1 MCKFEKTLLIMK
13 KIILALAVILSSLS
27 SQSQVLTPQPSPKC
41 VINQIVGLTDVE
53 VDYSRPS
60 TKGRNIF
67 GDLVPFGKV
76 WRTGANSNSTISFS
90 EDVVIDGK
98 TLKKGKYALYT
109 LPKVEKWE
117 IIFYSKTDNWGNPE
131 VWNEADVALRATVTP
146 EMLNRNVESFTIDI
160 NNLDNNFAH
169 LNLSWEKTLVALK
182 FQVPTQKT
190 AMASIDKVLA
200 GPSGGDYF
208 SAAQYY
214 FQSNADL
221 TKALTYVNKALE
233 LKKESPYWYTKL
245 KSLIQAKLG
254 DKKGAIETAKLSL
267 DAAKLAKN
275 NDYIKMNE
283 DNILDWSKK

>member
-1 MCKFEKTLLIMK
+1 MK
-13 KIILALAVILSSLS
+13 KIVFAIAIILSALS
-27 SQSQVLTPQPSPKC
+27 SQAQVLTPQPSPKC
-41 VINQIVGLTDVE
+41 VLNQIVGLTDVE
-53 VDYSRPS
+53 VEYSRPS
-60 TKGRNIF
+60 AKGRNVF

-76 WRTGANSNSTISFS
+76 WRTGANSNTTISFS

-98 TLKKGKYALYT
+98 TLKKGKYALYV
-109 LPKVEKWE
+109 LPRVENWE

-131 VWNEADVALRATVTP
+131 VWNEEDVALRATVTP
-146 EMLNRNVESFTIDI
+146 ETLNRNVESFTIDI

-169 LNLSWEKTLVALK
+169 LNFSWEKTLVALK
-182 FQVPTQKT
+182 FEVPTQKT

-214 FQSNADL
+214 YQSNADM
-221 TKALTYVNKALE
+221 TKALNYVNKALE
-233 LKKESPYWYTKL
+233 LNKENPFWYTKL

-267 DAAKLAKN
+267 AAAKLAKN

-283 DNILDWSKK
+283 DNISEWSKK

>member
-1 MCKFEKTLLIMK
+1 MK
-13 KIILALAVILSSLS
+13 KIVFAIAVILSALS
-27 SQSQVLTPQPSPKC
+27 SQAQVLTPQPSPKC
-41 VINQIVGLTDVE
+41 VLNQIVGLTDVE
-53 VDYSRPS
+53 VEYSRPS
-60 TKGRNIF
+60 AKGRNVF

-76 WRTGANSNSTISFS
+76 WRTGANSNTTISFS

-98 TLKKGKYALYT
+98 TLKKGKYALYV
-109 LPKVEKWE
+109 LPRVENWE

-146 EMLNRNVESFTIDI
+146 ETLNRNVESFTIDI

-169 LNLSWEKTLVALK
+169 LNFSWEKTLVALK
-182 FQVPTQKT
+182 FEVPTQKT

-214 FQSNADL
+214 YQSNADM
-221 TKALTYVNKALE
+221 TKALNYVNKALE
-233 LKKESPYWYTKL
+233 LKKENPFWYTKL

-267 DAAKLAKN
+267 AAAKLAKN

-283 DNILDWSKK
+283 DNISEWSKK

>member
-1 MCKFEKTLLIMK
+1 MK
-13 KIILALAVILSSLS
+13 KIVFAIAIILSSFS
-27 SQSQVLTPQPSPKC
+27 SQAQVLTPQPSPKC
-41 VINQIVGLTDVE
+41 VLNQIVGLTDVE

-60 TKGRNIF
+60 AKGRNIF

-76 WRTGANSNSTISFS
+76 WRTGANSNTTISFS
-90 EDVVIDGK
+90 EDVIIDGK

-160 NNLDNNFAH
+160 NNLDNNFAF

-182 FQVPTQKT
+182 FEVPTQKT

-200 GPSGGDYF
+200 GPSGSDYF

-214 FQSNADL
+214 YQSNADL

-233 LKKESPYWYTKL
+233 INKENPYWYTKL

-267 DAAKLAKN
+267 AAAKLAKN

-283 DNILDWSKK
+283 DNISEWSKK

>member
-1 MCKFEKTLLIMK
+1 MK
-13 KIILALAVILSSLS
+13 KIVFAVAIILSSLS
-27 SQSQVLTPQPSPKC
+27 SQAQVLTPQPSPKC
-41 VINQIVGLTDVE
+41 VLNQIVGLTDVE

-60 TKGRNIF
+60 AKGRNIF

-76 WRTGANSNSTISFS
+76 WRTGANSNTTISFS

-131 VWNEADVALRATVTP
+131 EWNEADVALRASVTP
-146 EMLNRNVESFTIDI
+146 EMLNRNVESLTIDI

-169 LNLSWEKTLVALK
+169 LNISWEKTLVALK
-182 FQVPTQKT
+182 FEVPTQKT

-214 FQSNADL
+214 YQSNADL

-233 LKKESPYWYTKL
+233 LNKENPFWYTKL

-267 DAAKLAKN
+267 AAAKLAKN

-283 DNILDWSKK
+283 DNISEWSKK

>member
-1 MCKFEKTLLIMK
+1 MK
-13 KIILALAVILSSLS
+13 KILIALAVILSSIG
-27 SQSQVLTPQPSPKC
+27 SQAQVLTPQPSPKATL
-41 VINQIVGLTDVE
+41 NQIVGLTDVE
-53 VDYSRPS
+53 IEYSRPGV
-60 TKGRNIF
+60 KGRNVF

-76 WRTGANSNSTISFS
+76 WRTGANSNTTISFS

-109 LPKVEKWE
+109 LPKVESWE

-131 VWNEADVALRATVTP
+131 VWNEADVALRATVVP
-146 EMLNRNVESFTIDI
+146 EMLNRNIESFTIDI
-160 NNLDNNFAH
+160 NNLDNNFAT
-169 LNLSWEKTLVALK
+169 LNLSWEKTLVSLK
-182 FQVPTQKT
+182 FEVPTQKM

-208 SAAQYY
+208 SAAQFY
-214 FQSNADL
+214 FQSNGDL
-221 TKALTYVNKALE
+221 TKALVYVNKALE
-233 LKKESPYWYTKL
+233 LNKENPYWYTKL

-267 DAAKLAKN
+267 AAAKAAKN

-283 DNILDWSKK
+283 DNIMEWSKK